1 MWVSELNTISLDF
14 VNDAFDDGLSL
25 TPRFRVVSTRMGA
38 EERGSLNPFTNGK
51 NTAVQ
56 T

>member
-25 TPRFRVVSTRMGA
+25 TPRFRVVSTRNGA
-38 EERGSLNPFTNGK
+38 EEQGSLNPFTNGK